1 MLKVKRVYEPATAAD
16 GARYLVE
23 RLWPRGIT
31 KESLK
36 LDGWLKD
43 LGASESLRRWFG
55 HDPAKWH
62 EFCRRYRL
70 ELDSR
75 HATWKTLLNLA
86 RPRNVTLLYSAHDTE
101 HNNAAALKAYLE
113 DQLWRVAKPRR
124 TNASHVGATEHA
136 GRGVPIRRPRS
147 PQEDR

>member
-1 MLKVKRVYEPATAAD
+1 MLMVKRVYEPVTPSD

-62 EFCRRYRL
+62 EFCRRYSVDL
-70 ELDSR
+70 GAR
-75 HATWKTLLNLA
+75 HETWQTLLKLA
-86 RPRNVTLLYSAHDTE
+86 RRRKVTLLYSAHDTE
-101 HNNAAALKAYLE
+101 HNSAVALKAYLE
-113 DQLWRVAKPRR
+113 DQLRRAAKPRR
-124 TNASHVGATEHA
+124 TNAGHVGAKERA
-136 GRGVPIRRPRS
+136 GCSVPIRRTLSPR
-147 PQEDR
+147 EDR